1 MKASELRIGNSI
13 YYKISGLLDEPKDR
27 YKIIE
32 MSYYNFKTLSSEEDE
47 NYQPIPLTEELLLTF
62 GFESDGIEW
71 WNGVLSLGIYKDG
84 LYYCPTEDI
93 HYRLGKEFKYVHEL
107 QNLHFALT
115 GEELTIK

>member
-1 MKASELRIGNSI
+1 MKANELRINNLI
-13 YYKISGLLDEPKDR
+13 YYNISALLNEPKEK

-32 MSYYNFKTLSSEEDE
+32 MSYYDFKTLSSEEDE
-47 NYQPIPLTEELLLTF
+47 DYKPIPLTEEWLMKF

-93 HYRLGKEFKYVHEL
+93 HYRLGKEFKYVHQL
-107 QNLHFALT
+107 QNLHHALT
-115 GEELTIK
+115 DEELTIK